1 MTRLSTRII
10 AMIVMG
16 LVILALVIFGVS
28 QCASKKTAEKQA
40 EVSEGQAGASI
51 GSGSEAMNTVGN
63 VANSDAATDAA
74 VAEGQS
80 AVRAAAEGQKG
91 KAAKAAACK
100 LKTYANTPQCKE
112 PTQ

>member
-1 MTRLSTRII
+1 MTGLSTRII
-10 AMIVMG
+10 VMIIAGLAILAMI
-16 LVILALVIFGVS
+16 IFGVS
-28 QCASKKTAEKQA
+28 QCQSRKTAEKQA

-74 VAEGQS
+74 VADGQN
-80 AVRAAAEGQKG
+80 AVRDAPEGQKG
-91 KAAKAAACK
+91 KATRSAACK

-112 PTQ
+112 LKQ